1 MTINE
6 NDAWMSEVG
15 FENAEAM
22 IVWLLSSSD
31 VTHYRIANDLGISQ
45 STLSRINNKKQDL
58 DALNYGTLKMLYTY
72 AVNLKEKRGILNEAK
87 SNL

>member
-22 IVWLLSSSD
+22 IMWLLASSD

-58 DALNYGTLKMLYTY
+58 DTLNYGTLKMLYTY
-72 AVNLKEKRGILNEAK
+72 AVNLKEKRGILNETK